1 MFIKGPSSQK
11 QHPVG
16 KYKVIENKM
25 VDVVENPQP
34 VEKWVKKP
42 INYADSE
49 SLIPGVSEGH
59 YSFQSEQSDP
69 EEAPASAEKKEVQ
82 IKQVVKPIMKE
93 TGIPQPVDSTG
104 KTRLK

>member
-1 MFIKGPSSQK
+1 MFIKDPSSQK

-25 VDVVENPQP
+25 VDVMEKPQP

-49 SLIPGVSEGH
+49 SLIPGVS
-59 YSFQSEQSDP
+59 
-69 EEAPASAEKKEVQ
+69 
-82 IKQVVKPIMKE
+82 
-93 TGIPQPVDSTG
+93 
-104 KTRLK
+104 